1 MSKEKNKK
9 KPKKIENLN
18 MGVNEFG
25 ELTTT
30 INLDEINEFLNQ
42 SVVDKKIVDDKKEKD
57 KKAK

>member
-42 SVVDKKIVDDKKEKD
+42 SVVDKKIVADKKGKD